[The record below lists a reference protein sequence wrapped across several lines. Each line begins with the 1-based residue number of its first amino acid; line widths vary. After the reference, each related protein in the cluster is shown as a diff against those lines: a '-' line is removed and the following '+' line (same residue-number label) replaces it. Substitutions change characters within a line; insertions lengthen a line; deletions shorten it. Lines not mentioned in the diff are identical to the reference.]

1 MNNQPELMEKAIRN
15 LGWRN
20 KFRCGDR
27 MVRIACLVRDSDWRP
42 LKAEWWLGQ
51 EVCVIGVALNGDFFL
66 RHCDGSVRLWDH
78 TAKTHSIVAPS
89 VREFV
94 SSIEE

>member
-1 MNNQPELMEKAIRN
+1 MNSQLDPMEKAIRS

-20 KFRCGDR
+20 KVRCDDR
-27 MVRIACLVRDSDWRP
+27 VVQIACLVREDDWRP
-42 LKAEWWLGQ
+42 LKAEWWRGK
-51 EVCVIGVALNGDFFL
+51 EVCVIGAALDGGFFL

-78 TAKTHSIVAPS
+78 NSKIDSIVAPS

-94 SSIEE
+94 ARIEE